1 MNTPQCP
8 PHFGLQTIS
17 KSDFAALVFPY
28 VKAATARAKLHE
40 LITAE
45 PKLLALLQAK
55 GWTSRTHLLTME
67 QLWHICAF
75 GITPFDHDLSRF
87 GF

>member
-1 MNTPQCP
+1 MIERPL
-8 PHFGLQTIS
+8 HFRFQTIS
-17 KSDFAALVFPY
+17 KSDFAALVFPF

-45 PKLLALLQAK
+45 PKLLARLEAT
-55 GWTSRTHLLTME
+55 GWTPRTHLLTME
-67 QLWHICAF
+67 QLWHICSF
-75 GITPFDHDLSRF
+75 GITPYDNDLSRF